1 MMKNLKTLIV
11 YYLRTGNTKVVAK
24 LIQEMVGGD
33 RVQIE
38 TEKRPTD

>member
-1 MMKNLKTLIV
+1 
-11 YYLRTGNTKVVAK
+11 VVAK

-33 RVQIE
+33 LVQIE

>member
-11 YYLRTGNTKVVAK
+11 YYSRTGNTKVVAK
-24 LIQEMVGGD
+24 LIQEMV
-33 RVQIE
+33 QIE